1 MAIVIF
7 SSSVISCNDKIARK
21 IQSIANR
28 CGKGSSWREVDETSP
43 LIKSHR
49 NLENLALGQSKI
61 VPPNLA
67 MPGTSLIISSAPDV
81 DGNASQP
88 EFALSPWQV
97 DPEACLLLQVFRWP
111 IVFLLWAT
119 IPDCRKTPSLR
130 FLTFFVCIGW
140 IGCMSYVVAYM
151 ITVIGDTMNIP
162 DTVMGLTFLA
172 AGTSIPEAV
181 SSVIVTNQG
190 HGSMG
195 ISNSIGSN
203 TFDILLCLGLP
214 WFIKSAFFPT
224 TPGNHFIPLKSNS
237 MAYSSTSLLSTLFGL
252 YLAFHLNKFKL
263 DWKIGL
269 VCTGMYILFVIFASM
284 IELNVFFPVNL
295 PTCDREL

>member
-1 MAIVIF
+1 MWVDVIF
-7 SSSVISCNDKIARK
+7 LFSSTVISYNDKIAHK
-21 IQSIANR
+21 IQTIAN
-28 CGKGSSWREVDETSP
+28 KYSKQPWTEVSESTP
-43 LIKSHR
+43 LIKSSR
-49 NLENLALGQSKI
+49 NLGNLSLVEPKVTDHLPDSQSTTLSMNTT
-61 VPPNLA
+61 PP
-67 MPGTSLIISSAPDV
+67 TTE
-81 DGNASQP
+81 P
-88 EFALSPWQV
+88 EFAISPWSL
-97 DPEACLLLQVFRWP
+97 DGESCLLVQALRWP

-119 IPDCRKTPSLR
+119 IPDCRKLPSLR
-130 FLTFFVCIGW
+130 FLTFFVCIAW
-140 IGCMSYVVAYM
+140 IGGMSYVVAYM
-151 ITVIGDTMNIP
+151 ITIIGDTLNIP

-224 TPGNHFIPLKSNS
+224 TPGSHFISLKSNS
-237 MAYSSTSLLSTLFGL
+237 MAYSASSLLSTLCGL
-252 YLAFHLNKFKL
+252 YCAFHLNKFKL
-263 DWKIGL
+263 DWKIGA
-269 VCTGMYILFVIFASM
+269 VCLGMYVLFLIFASM

-295 PTCDREL
+295 PTCVHD